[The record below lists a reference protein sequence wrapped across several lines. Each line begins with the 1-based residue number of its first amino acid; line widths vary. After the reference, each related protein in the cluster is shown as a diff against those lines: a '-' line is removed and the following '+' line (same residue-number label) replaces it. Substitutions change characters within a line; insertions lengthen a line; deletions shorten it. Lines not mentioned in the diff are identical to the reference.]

1 VALLTLSAALRM
13 GSVADSDDVM
23 SVAPS
28 DFSLVS
34 DVQDAQTSAPD
45 GQPMEATLPSDEV
58 SREDLKP
65 VHHPVFSFENDL
77 VALQVRLRY
86 IVTG

>member
-1 VALLTLSAALRM
+1 M

-45 GQPMEATLPSDEV
+45 GQPTEATLLSDEV

>member
-1 VALLTLSAALRM
+1 M
-13 GSVADSDDVM
+13 DSVADSDDVM

-45 GQPMEATLPSDEV
+45 GQPTMEATLPDDKV
-58 SREDLKP
+58 SREGSRL

-77 VALQVRLRY
+77 VALQVRHRY
-86 IVTG
+86 IATG